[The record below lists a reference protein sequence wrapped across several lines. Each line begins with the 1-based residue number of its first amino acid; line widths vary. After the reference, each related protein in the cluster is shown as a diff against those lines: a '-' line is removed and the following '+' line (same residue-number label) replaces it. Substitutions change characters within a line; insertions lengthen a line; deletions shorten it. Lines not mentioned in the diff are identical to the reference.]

1 MDILS
6 LICLIIG
13 TLLFVI
19 GLVIIAIA
27 IFGVYRFNYILN
39 RMHVAATC
47 DTLALF
53 IMLIG
58 LIFLNGISFTTL
70 KLVTIIIFFWL
81 TSPICSHLISKV
93 EKETN
98 ESINEECEVV
108 KR

>member
-1 MDILS
+1 MDIVS
-6 LICLIIG
+6 LVCLIIG
-13 TLLFVI
+13 TALLLI
-19 GLVIIAIA
+19 GLIIIALA
-27 IFGVYRFNYILN
+27 IFGIYRFNYILN

-58 LIFLNGISFTTL
+58 LIFLNGLSFTTL
-70 KLVTIIIFFWL
+70 KLVSIIVFFWL

-98 ESINEECEVV
+98 EKIEEECEVIE
-108 KR
+108 R